1 LVYYQTGKIP
11 RGQTVRIVVEYIK
24 QILGRHDMYDI
35 AIIGGGPAGL
45 AAGLYGARGGMDTVL
60 LENML
65 VGGQITK
72 TTQVDNY
79 PGFPDGI
86 DGFAIGTNMQ
96 KQAERFGLEI
106 KRTGVDSVELEGEIK
121 RLYCGREVIEAKA
134 VIIATGAHPKKLE
147 LDREEKLTG
156 AGVSYCATCDGA
168 FFRNATVAVAGGGD
182 TAVSDALYLSRF
194 AKKVYVIHRRDKLR
208 AAETLQRAMF
218 TTHNIEFVSCAV
230 IIGLIGEDELE
241 GLTVKSTLD
250 GGQREIPVEGLFIA
264 VGVEPSTELFADK
277 VSTDEAGR
285 IITDKHMQTDI
296 SGVYAAGD
304 VRDTP
309 LRQVVTAAADGA
321 IAATSAIEHIMKQAE
336 RK

>member
-1 LVYYQTGKIP
+1 MQENHYD
-11 RGQTVRIVVEYIK
+11 VV
-24 QILGRHDMYDI
+24 
-35 AIIGGGPAGL
+35 IIGGGPAGYT
-45 AAGLYGARGGMDTVL
+45 AALYCARAALNTIVL
-60 LENML
+60 EKMAP
-65 VGGQITK
+65 GGQMG
-72 TTQVDNY
+72 TTDRVENY

-86 DGFAIGTNMQ
+86 DGFTLAMEMQ
-96 KQAERFGLEI
+96 KQAENFGAKSTFAE
-106 KRTGVDSVELEGEIK
+106 VSSVELNGPVK
-121 RLYCGREVIEAKA
+121 RIQTGKAVYTAKA
-134 VIIATGAHPKKLE
+134 VILATGASPRE
-147 LDREEKLTG
+147 LGLPNERALRGK
-156 AGVSYCATCDGA
+156 GVSYCATCDGA

-218 TTHNIEFVSCAV
+218 TTHNIEFVGCSV
-230 IIGLIGEDELE
+230 IIGLIGKDELE

-250 GGQREIPVEGLFIA
+250 GSQREIPVEGLFIA
-264 VGVEPSTELFADK
+264 VGVEPNTELFADK

-304 VRDTP
+304 VRNTP
-309 LRQVVTAAADGA
+309 LRQVVTAMADGA

>member
-1 LVYYQTGKIP
+1 
-11 RGQTVRIVVEYIK
+11 
-24 QILGRHDMYDI
+24 
-35 AIIGGGPAGL
+35 
-45 AAGLYGARGGMDTVL
+45 
-60 LENML
+60 
-65 VGGQITK
+65 
-72 TTQVDNY
+72 VDNY

-121 RLYCGREVIEAKA
+121 RLHCGREVIEAKA
-134 VIIATGAHPKKLE
+134 VIIATGAHPKKLG

-218 TTHNIEFVSCAV
+218 TTHNIEFVGCSV

-250 GGQREIPVEGLFIA
+250 GSQREIPVEGLFIA
-264 VGVEPSTELFADK
+264 VGVEPNTELFADK

>member
-1 LVYYQTGKIP
+1 
-11 RGQTVRIVVEYIK
+11 
-24 QILGRHDMYDI
+24 M
-35 AIIGGGPAGL
+35 
-45 AAGLYGARGGMDTVL
+45 
-60 LENML
+60 
-65 VGGQITK
+65 
-72 TTQVDNY
+72 
-79 PGFPDGI
+79 
-86 DGFAIGTNMQ
+86 
-96 KQAERFGLEI
+96 
-106 KRTGVDSVELEGEIK
+106 DSVELEGEIK

-218 TTHNIEFVSCAV
+218 TTHNIEFVGCSV

-250 GGQREIPVEGLFIA
+250 GSQREIPVEGLFIA
-264 VGVEPSTELFADK
+264 VGVEPNTELFAGK
-277 VSTDEAGR
+277 VSIDEAGR

>member
-1 LVYYQTGKIP
+1 
-11 RGQTVRIVVEYIK
+11 
-24 QILGRHDMYDI
+24 MYDI

-106 KRTGVDSVELEGEIK
+106 KRLH
-121 RLYCGREVIEAKA
+121 CGREVIEAKA
-134 VIIATGAHPKKLE
+134 VIIATGAHPKKLGF
-147 LDREEKLTG
+147 DREEKLTG

-218 TTHNIEFVSCAV
+218 TTHNIEFVGCSV

-250 GGQREIPVEGLFIA
+250 GSQREIPVEGLFIA
-264 VGVEPSTELFADK
+264 VGVEPNTELFADK

-321 IAATSAIEHIMKQAE
+321 IAATSAIEYIMKQAE

>member
-1 LVYYQTGKIP
+1 
-11 RGQTVRIVVEYIK
+11 
-24 QILGRHDMYDI
+24 MYDI

-86 DGFAIGTNMQ
+86 DGFAIGSNMQ
-96 KQAERFGLEI
+96 KQAERFGTEI
-106 KRTGVDSVELEGEIK
+106 KRIAVDGVELEGDIK
-121 RLYCGREVIEAKA
+121 RLHCGRETIEAKA
-134 VIIATGAHPKKLE
+134 VIIATGARPKKLG
-147 LDREEKLTG
+147 LDREEELTG

-168 FFRNATVAVAGGGD
+168 FFRNAAVAVAGGGD

-194 AKKVYVIHRRDKLR
+194 AKKVYVIHRRDRLR

-218 TTHNIEFVSCAV
+218 TAHNIEFLGSGV
-230 IIGLIGEDELE
+230 ITGLIGGDELE
-241 GLTVKSTLD
+241 GITVKSTLD
-250 GGQREIPVEGLFIA
+250 GSRRDIMAEGLFIA
-264 VGVEPSTELFADK
+264 VGVEPNTELFAGK
-277 VSTDEAGR
+277 VSIDEAGR
-285 IITDKHMQTDI
+285 IITDKYMRTDI
-296 SGVYAAGD
+296 PGVYAAGD

-321 IAATSAIEHIMKQAE
+321 IAATSAIEYIMKQAE

>member
-1 LVYYQTGKIP
+1 
-11 RGQTVRIVVEYIK
+11 
-24 QILGRHDMYDI
+24 
-35 AIIGGGPAGL
+35 
-45 AAGLYGARGGMDTVL
+45 MDTVL

-86 DGFAIGTNMQ
+86 DGFTIGTNMQ
-96 KQAERFGLEI
+96 KQAEHFGLEI

-134 VIIATGAHPKKLE
+134 VIIATGAHPKKLG

-218 TTHNIEFVSCAV
+218 TTHNIEFVGCSV

-250 GGQREIPVEGLFIA
+250 GSQREIPVEGLFIA
-264 VGVEPSTELFADK
+264 VGVEPNTELFADK

-321 IAATSAIEHIMKQAE
+321 IAATSAIEYIMKQAE

>member
-1 LVYYQTGKIP
+1 
-11 RGQTVRIVVEYIK
+11 
-24 QILGRHDMYDI
+24 MYDI

-121 RLYCGREVIEAKA
+121 RLYCG
-134 VIIATGAHPKKLE
+134 
-147 LDREEKLTG
+147 
-156 AGVSYCATCDGA
+156 
-168 FFRNATVAVAGGGD
+168 NATVAVAGGGD

-218 TTHNIEFVSCAV
+218 TTHNIEFVGCSV

-250 GGQREIPVEGLFIA
+250 GSQREIPVEGLFIA
-264 VGVEPSTELFADK
+264 VGVEPNTELFADK

>member
-1 LVYYQTGKIP
+1 
-11 RGQTVRIVVEYIK
+11 
-24 QILGRHDMYDI
+24 MYDI

-121 RLYCGREVIEAKA
+121 RLHCGREVIEA
-134 VIIATGAHPKKLE
+134 
-147 LDREEKLTG
+147 TG

-218 TTHNIEFVSCAV
+218 TTHNIEFVGCSV

-250 GGQREIPVEGLFIA
+250 GSQREIPVEGLFIA
-264 VGVEPSTELFADK
+264 VGVEPNTELFADK

-304 VRDTP
+304 ARDTP

>member
-1 LVYYQTGKIP
+1 
-11 RGQTVRIVVEYIK
+11 
-24 QILGRHDMYDI
+24 MYDI

-86 DGFAIGTNMQ
+86 DGFAIGMNMQ
-96 KQAERFGLEI
+96 RQAERFGLEI
-106 KRTGVDSVELEGEIK
+106 KRIGVDNAELEGEIK
-121 RLYCGREVIEAKA
+121 RLHCGGEAIEARA
-134 VIIATGAHPKKLE
+134 VIIATGAHPKKLG
-147 LDREEKLTG
+147 LDREEELTG

-168 FFRNATVAVAGGGD
+168 FFRNANVAVVGGGD

-208 AAETLQRAMF
+208 AAQALQRAMLADG
-218 TTHNIEFVSCAV
+218 NIELVSCAV
-230 IIGLIGEDELE
+230 ISGLTGGEELE
-241 GLTVKSTLD
+241 GITVKSTLD
-250 GGQREIPVEGLFIA
+250 GGLREIPVEGLFIA
-264 VGVEPSTELFADK
+264 VGVEPEAGLFKDK

-285 IITDKHMQTDI
+285 IITDKHMRTNI
-296 SGVYAAGD
+296 PGVYAAGD

-321 IAATSAIEHIMKQAE
+321 VAAASAIEYIMRLNE